1 MPDKADTPS
10 SPEDDASIHID
21 TDCDTMTVLLDILTG
36 KLATETPPT
45 SFHVIQNVLAFGEQ
59 YGFTNLPRMILP
71 FMHNYAT
78 SHGWEV
84 FVFAAKN
91 EFPVLA
97 AHAVDKLG
105 SSELVSLTILN
116 LDFSMLEGI
125 PIKYAGPLVRNLTLF
140 RTEIGATDWRQVSLN
155 FLKLEEVSLL
165 SGVMLTAAKYRARYP
180 SSQALLPQLSLSE
193 RMGL

>member
-10 SPEDDASIHID
+10 SPEEDASIHID
-21 TDCDTMTVLLDILTG
+21 TDSDTMTVLLDILTG

-45 SFHVIQNVLAFGEQ
+45 SFEVIQNVLAFGEQ

-91 EFPVLA
+91 DFPVLA
-97 AHAVDKLG
+97 AHAVDNLG

-116 LDFSMLEGI
+116 LDFSMLDDI
-125 PIKYAGPLVRNLTLF
+125 PIKYAGPLVRNMTLF

-155 FLKLEEVSLL
+155 FLKLEEVSLP
-165 SGVMLTAAKYRARYP
+165 SGVMLTAEEYRTRYP
-180 SSQALLPQLSLSE
+180 SSQALLSQLSLRE
-193 RMGL
+193 GMGL

>member
-21 TDCDTMTVLLDILTG
+21 ADSDTIRVLLDVLTG
-36 KLATETPPT
+36 ALPTETPPR
-45 SFHVIQNVLAFGEQ
+45 SFQVIQAVLDFGEQ
-59 YGFTNLPRMILP
+59 YGFTILPRMILP
-71 FMHNYAT
+71 FMHNYAM

-91 EFPVLA
+91 DFPVLA

-105 SSELVSLTILN
+105 SSELVSLTILDLN
-116 LDFSMLEGI
+116 FSMLDGI
-125 PIKYAGPLVRNLTLF
+125 PIKYAGPLVRNMTLF

-155 FLKLEEVSLL
+155 FLKLEEVSLPF
-165 SGVMLTAAKYRARYP
+165 GIQLTAEKYRTRYP
-180 SSQALLPQLSLSE
+180 SPQALLSQLSLTK

>member
-21 TDCDTMTVLLDILTG
+21 TDSDTMTVLLGVLTG

-45 SFHVIQNVLAFGEQ
+45 AFHVIQNVLAFGEQ
-59 YGFTNLPRMILP
+59 YGFTNLPRMMLP

-91 EFPVLA
+91 DFPVLA
-97 AHAVDKLG
+97 AHAVDKFGASRLIA
-105 SSELVSLTILN
+105 LTILN
-116 LDFSMLEGI
+116 LDFSMLEDI
-125 PIKYAGPLVRNLTLF
+125 PIKYAGPLVRNMTLF
-140 RTEIGATDWRQVSLN
+140 RTEVGATDWRQVSLN
-155 FLKLEEVSLL
+155 FLKLEEVSLPSSVL
-165 SGVMLTAAKYRARYP
+165 LTAEKYRARYP
-180 SSQALLPQLSLSE
+180 STQALLPQLSLRE
-193 RMGL
+193 GMGL

>member
-21 TDCDTMTVLLDILTG
+21 TKSDTLAVLLGVLTG

-45 SFHVIQNVLAFGEQ
+45 SFNVIRNVLAFGEQ
-59 YGFTNLPRMILP
+59 YGFTNLPRMMLP
-71 FMHNYAT
+71 CMHNYAM
-78 SHGWEV
+78 SHGWAV

-91 EFPVLA
+91 DFPVLA

-116 LDFSMLEGI
+116 LDFSMLYNI
-125 PIKYAGPLVRNLTLF
+125 PIEYAGPLVRNITLF
-140 RTEIGATDWRQVSLN
+140 RAEVGATDWRQVSLN
-155 FLKLEEVSLL
+155 FPKLEEVSLMSSIL
-165 SGVMLTAAKYRARYP
+165 LTAEKYRARYP
-180 SSQALLPQLSLSE
+180 SPQALLSQLSLTE